1 MMVNQHMDCLPQVVI
16 DECLQAPG
24 FPRTLEEHVTPE
36 RWKASMDD
44 LYVHLHHTNNAALL
58 GLAGQ
63 WHFPGSLHAYGKT
76 KRNFRVIGS
85 IVLAYEMLCRKVFLM
100 QHPTF
105 SIITHPPSV
114 DHQQQL
120 AESGRNLRYDSPIL
134 INGMRKETCSFYVSL
149 RNNTAM
155 RKGWCSTRHS
165 DSLHVHVAVTS
176 SRPRHVIISVPA
188 QATNHLIQ
196 KLFTIQ

>member
-1 MMVNQHMDCLPQVVI
+1 MNISPFKRESRNTTRSDVFFIHSGEGGMMVNQHMDCLPQVVI
-16 DECLQAPG
+16 DACLQAPG

-85 IVLAYEMLCRKVFLM
+85 IVLAYEMFLSKSICDATPHFFHYYSSPQCGSSTTTGRK
-100 QHPTF
+100 
-105 SIITHPPSV
+105 
-114 DHQQQL
+114 
-120 AESGRNLRYDSPIL
+120 
-134 INGMRKETCSFYVSL
+134 
-149 RNNTAM
+149 
-155 RKGWCSTRHS
+155 W
-165 DSLHVHVAVTS
+165 
-176 SRPRHVIISVPA
+176 
-188 QATNHLIQ
+188 
-196 KLFTIQ
+196 